1 MKRYHSLC
9 PVVPNPYNIMRNH
22 SKPRLPKVR
31 LSYSSTDDPLMKR
44 MLISTIEH
52 ATGRKRL
59 ERIYSEIKAENPDSS
74 MLWDLLLSKLE
85 LFPHYDQQQLA
96 KIPTEGPIIFVAN
109 HPFGVV
115 DGVILGYLAS
125 KVRSNFCVL
134 VNEVL
139 CREEL
144 LQPYFLPIDFRE
156 TRAALQTNIQSR
168 NETLRRLQNGEAL
181 AIFPAG
187 GVATS
192 PKIWGKAE
200 DLEWKRFVIKMIWQ
214 TKATVIPI
222 FVHGQNSRLFQLAS
236 HLSMNLRLSLLLHE
250 VRNKRGRP
258 IFLDIGDPIP
268 FDQLSNIKDRQQLL
282 DHLRHVT
289 LDLKKERQ
297 LPKRRK
303 RLRRKARKTKHT
315 IQ

>member
-1 MKRYHSLC
+1 
-9 PVVPNPYNIMRNH
+9 MRNH

-31 LSYSSTDDPLMKR
+31 LSYTSTDDPLMKR
-44 MLISTIEH
+44 VLISTIEH

-214 TKATVIPI
+214 TQATVIPI

-250 VRNKRGRP
+250 VRNKRGRS

-289 LDLKKERQ
+289 LDLKNERQ
-297 LPKRRK
+297 LPKRRR
-303 RLRRKARKTKHT
+303 RLRRKNRKIKRS
-315 IQ
+315 I

>member
-1 MKRYHSLC
+1 
-9 PVVPNPYNIMRNH
+9 MRNH
-22 SKPRLPKVR
+22 SKLRLPKVR
-31 LSYSSTDDPLMKR
+31 LSYTSTEDPLMKR
-44 MLISTIEH
+44 VLISTIEH
-52 ATGRKRL
+52 ATGRRRL
-59 ERIYSEIKAENPDSS
+59 EEIYSEIKAENPNSS
-74 MLWDLLLSKLE
+74 MLWDLLLQKLE

-96 KIPTEGPIIFVAN
+96 KIPAKGPIIFVAN

-125 KVRSNFCVL
+125 KVRSKFCVL

-156 TRAALQTNIQSR
+156 TRAALQINIQSR

-192 PKIWGKAE
+192 RKIWGKAE

-214 TKATVIPI
+214 TKATVIPV
-222 FVHGQNSRLFQLAS
+222 FVHGQNSRLFQVAS

-258 IFLDIGDPIP
+258 IYLDIGDPIH

-282 DHLRHVT
+282 DHLRQLT
-289 LDLKKERQ
+289 LDLKNDRQ
-297 LPKRRK
+297 FPKKRR
-303 RLRRKARKTKHT
+303 RLSRRNRKSIT
-315 IQ
+315 QFDNL

>member
-1 MKRYHSLC
+1 
-9 PVVPNPYNIMRNH
+9 MRNH
-22 SKPRLPKVR
+22 SKLSLPKVR
-31 LSYSSTDDPLMKR
+31 LSYTSTDDPFLKR
-44 MLISTIEH
+44 VLISTIEH
-52 ATGRKRL
+52 ATGRRRL
-59 ERIYSEIKAENPDSS
+59 EGIYSEIKAENPNSS
-74 MLWDLLLSKLE
+74 MLWDLLLQKLE

-96 KIPTEGPIIFVAN
+96 KIPTKGPIIFVAN

-115 DGVILGYLAS
+115 DGVILGYLTS
-125 KVRSNFCVL
+125 KVRSKFCVL

-156 TRAALQTNIQSR
+156 TRAALQINIQSR

-192 PKIWGKAE
+192 RKIWGKAE

-214 TKATVIPI
+214 TKATVVPI
-222 FVHGQNSRLFQLAS
+222 FVHGQNSRLFQVAS
-236 HLSMNLRLSLLLHE
+236 HLSMNLRLGLLLHE

-258 IFLDIGDPIP
+258 IYLDIGDPIP

-282 DHLRHVT
+282 DHLRQIT
-289 LDLKKERQ
+289 LDLKNDRQ
-297 LPKRRK
+297 LPKRRR
-303 RLRRKARKTKHT
+303 RLSRRNRKLVTQSNHL
-315 IQ
+315 

>member
-1 MKRYHSLC
+1 
-9 PVVPNPYNIMRNH
+9 MRKH
-22 SKPRLPKVR
+22 SKLSLPKVR
-31 LSYSSTDDPLMKR
+31 LSYSSTDDPLVKR
-44 MLISTIEH
+44 VLIGTIEH

-59 ERIYSEIKAENPDSS
+59 ERIYSEIKAENPNSS
-74 MLWDLLLSKLE
+74 MLWDLLLQKLE

-96 KIPTEGPIIFVAN
+96 KTPKEGPIIFVAN

-125 KVRSNFCVL
+125 KVRSKFCVL

-156 TRAALQTNIQSR
+156 TRAALQTNIQTR
-168 NETLRRLQNGEAL
+168 TETLRRLQNGEAL

-214 TKATVIPI
+214 TKATVVPI
-222 FVHGQNSRLFQLAS
+222 FVHGQNSRLFQVAS

-250 VRNKRGRP
+250 VHNKRGRP
-258 IFLDIGDPIP
+258 IYLDIGDPIP

-289 LDLKKERQ
+289 LDLKTEQQ
-297 LPKRRK
+297 LPKRQRSWSRK
-303 RLRRKARKTKHT
+303 NRKSITHPNSL
-315 IQ
+315 